1 MRPEANRL
9 NASLRLAWALALTL
23 LLLLLAL
30 LGPPTLAP
38 ALPVL
43 AVLGLFLCVLL
54 CWQLGREATAA
65 AASRAQ
71 TERLQAVLAALPVG
85 VLVFDDEDRIEHVS
99 GSFSEVYGSLADLAR
114 PGVTFETLL
123 RAGVARGLVPEAVG
137 QEEAWISA
145 RLAQHRRGEASML
158 RELPGGR
165 WRRIVEQRMASGGL
179 LSYSVDV
186 SDLVLQE
193 HALAAAHRDAEL
205 ARQRLQDAIEALPVG
220 FELYDAEDRLLCIN
234 EAMAAM
240 YPLIA
245 DLRHQ
250 RPTFEEV
257 VRTHAARGGLPW
269 LPDAAALEQWL
280 QKRKAERKQP
290 HAPLLVQVKP
300 GQWVQVHERP
310 TREGGLV
317 GVRID
322 VSEREAQRREVE
334 LARAQ
339 LHDAVEALP
348 DGFAIYDSDDRLL
361 LCNQRYRDIYAAS
374 APAMV
379 PGASFESII
388 RAGLAVGQYPQALG
402 REEDWLAERLHAHR
416 HPAGALLQELPGNR
430 WLSID
435 ERRTRSGGTAGVRA
449 DVTELV
455 RRGQQLERLN
465 LQLDRVNR
473 ELAQLSDTDALT
485 GTANRR
491 HFDRHLAE
499 AWIRVQQNAASL
511 ALLIVDIDHFKTYN
525 DLHGHPAGD
534 VCLRQVAQLLKSC
547 ARQPDDLVARLGG
560 EEFAVLMPN
569 AQAEQALALARR
581 FLQRLDNLGIPHGQ
595 SPVAPH
601 ITCSVGVAASPGL
614 ADTAAL
620 MAAADAALYLAKR
633 TGRHRVCCHGRPEA
647 EVGAVPLLPP
657 PPPA

>member
-65 AASRAQ
+65 AARRAQ

-114 PGVTFETLL
+114 PGVAFETLL

-145 RLAQHRRGEASML
+145 RLAQHRRGKASML

-193 HALAAAHRDAEL
+193 HALAVAHRDAEL

-388 RAGLAVGQYPQALG
+388 RAGLAAGQYPQALG
-402 REEDWLAERLHAHR
+402 RETAWLEERLQAHR

-435 ERRTRSGGTAGVRA
+435 ERRTRSGGMAGVGA

-455 RRGQQLERLN
+455 RRGQQLERMN
-465 LQLDRVNR
+465 LQLDMVNR

-491 HFDRHLAE
+491 HFDRQLAE
-499 AWIRVQQNAASL
+499 AWVRAQQDAAPL
-511 ALLIVDIDHFKTYN
+511 ALLIVDIDHFKNYN
-525 DLHGHPAGD
+525 DHHGHPAGD

-547 ARQPDDLVARLGG
+547 ARQPEDLVARLGG
-560 EEFAVLMPN
+560 EEFAVLMPQ
-569 AQAEQALALARR
+569 AQADQALALARR
-581 FLQRLDNLGIPHGQ
+581 FLQRLDNLSIPHGQ

-614 ADTAAL
+614 ADTTAL
-620 MAAADAALYLAKR
+620 MAAAEAALYLAKR
-633 TGRHRVCCHGRPEA
+633 TGRHRVCCHGRLEA
-647 EVGAVPLLPP
+647 ECLPP
-657 PPPA
+657 LTPS

>member
-65 AASRAQ
+65 AARRAQ

-114 PGVTFETLL
+114 PGVAFETLL

-145 RLAQHRRGEASML
+145 RLAQHRRGKASML

-193 HALAAAHRDAEL
+193 HALAVAHRDAEL

-348 DGFAIYDSDDRLL
+348 DGFAIYDSATSATATSTPPRPRRW
-361 LCNQRYRDIYAAS
+361 CR
-374 APAMV
+374 APASSPSSGPAWRLDSTRRPWAAKP
-379 PGASFESII
+379 PGWKSGCRPIGTR
-388 RAGLAVGQYPQALG
+388 RAP
-402 REEDWLAERLHAHR
+402 
-416 HPAGALLQELPGNR
+416 
-430 WLSID
+430 
-435 ERRTRSGGTAGVRA
+435 
-449 DVTELV
+449 
-455 RRGQQLERLN
+455 
-465 LQLDRVNR
+465 
-473 ELAQLSDTDALT
+473 
-485 GTANRR
+485 
-491 HFDRHLAE
+491 
-499 AWIRVQQNAASL
+499 
-511 ALLIVDIDHFKTYN
+511 
-525 DLHGHPAGD
+525 
-534 VCLRQVAQLLKSC
+534 CCKSC
-547 ARQPDDLVARLGG
+547 PAIGG
-560 EEFAVLMPN
+560 SASTN
-569 AQAEQALALARR
+569 
-581 FLQRLDNLGIPHGQ
+581 G
-595 SPVAPH
+595 AP
-601 ITCSVGVAASPGL
+601 
-614 ADTAAL
+614 
-620 MAAADAALYLAKR
+620 AAAAWQ
-633 TGRHRVCCHGRPEA
+633 GW
-647 EVGAVPLLPP
+647 VPM
-657 PPPA
+657 